1 MVSTATDKGV
11 NIVAPKV
18 VLVVNNGSPLQIDV
32 ALRVQGYLQS
42 REGIKS
48 EILSL
53 QEVASP
59 SKDLDGHFLIFLL
72 EVEAPFLYDIDAK
85 NWKNLQVSLSSARRL
100 LWVTSGEKSRAS
112 LGLGMVTGL
121 ARVLRSEDIN
131 LTFVTLALE
140 SLTLDEREIA
150 AIHAEHIG
158 SVICI
163 TISKSVGEIEPE
175 YIEQDGM
182 LHVSRMTRADSLNR
196 KIYTQTT
203 PQLKTQAFEQGPAL
217 ELTIANPG
225 LLDSLRF
232 KEDMSRSKP
241 LAPHEVEIEVKFVGV
256 NFMDCLTALGRVNQS
271 TMGGECA
278 GIVSRAGVDC
288 SFQPGD
294 RVCAAILDC
303 FKTYVRTDARLVAKI
318 PGTLT
323 FAEASSILVIGI
335 TAQYSLIEFARLQK
349 GETILIHSATGGTGQ
364 MAVQIAQLVGAE
376 IYATVGSEEK
386 KRHLMDIYGIPED
399 HIFYSRNASFAQ
411 GIKRMTQGRGVD
423 VVLNS
428 LSDDLLMA
436 SWDSVASFGRFV
448 EIGKKDIYSHA
459 KLPMFQFRKN
469 ACFGAVD
476 LGRMLIERPDAFRK
490 SLLAVVDMAA
500 ESKIRVVQPLQV
512 YPVSEIEDALRLMQN
527 GKHMGKIV
535 VEFRGDAPVQVRVQ
549 PDFCLSCSE
558 NSIVEIPEYEINVP
572 FGSRGHICD
581 CWWLWRYWTKDCP
594 LASR

>member
-1 MVSTATDKGV
+1 MVSTATDEGL
-11 NIVAPKV
+11 NIVAPKF
-18 VLVVNNGSPLQIDV
+18 VLVVGNGSLFQIDI

-53 QEVASP
+53 QEVATP
-59 SKDLDGHFLIFLL
+59 SKDLGGCFLVFLL
-72 EVEAPFLYDIDAK
+72 EVEAPFLYDVDAK
-85 NWKNLQVSLSSARRL
+85 SWKNLQVTLSFARRL

-112 LGLGMVTGL
+112 LELGMVTGL
-121 ARVLRSEDIN
+121 ARVLRSEDVN

-140 SLTLDEREIA
+140 SLTLDKRDIA
-150 AIHAEHIG
+150 AEHIG

-163 TISKSVGEIEPE
+163 TISKSVGEIESE
-175 YIEQDGM
+175 YIEQDGI

-196 KIYTQTT
+196 KFYMQTT
-203 PQLKTQAFEQGPAL
+203 PQLKTEAFDQGPAL

-278 GIVSRAGVDC
+278 GIVSRAGVNC

-294 RVCAAILDC
+294 RVCAAVLDS
-303 FKTYVRTDARLVAKI
+303 FKTYVQTDARAVAKI

-411 GIKRMTQGRGVD
+411 GIMRMTQGRGVD

-428 LSDDLLMA
+428 LSDDLLLA
-436 SWDSVASFGRFV
+436 SWDSIASFGRFV

-500 ESKIRVVQPLQV
+500 EGKIRVVQPLQV

-535 VEFRGDAPVQVRVQ
+535 VEFRGDARVQVRVQ
-549 PDFCLSCSE
+549 PDFCLLCSKK
-558 NSIVEIPEYEINVP
+558 SMVEIPEYEINVP

>member
-1 MVSTATDKGV
+1 MVSTATDEGV
-11 NIVAPKV
+11 NIVAPEF
-18 VLVVNNGSPLQIDV
+18 VLVVGNGSLFQIEI
-32 ALRVQGYLQS
+32 ALRVQSYLQS

-53 QEVASP
+53 QEVATP
-59 SKDLDGHFLIFLL
+59 SKDLGGYFLVFLL
-72 EVEAPFLYDIDAK
+72 EVEAPFLYDVDAK
-85 NWKNLQVSLSSARRL
+85 SWKNLQLTLSSARRL

-112 LGLGMVTGL
+112 LELGMVTGL
-121 ARVLRSEDIN
+121 ARVLRSEDVN

-140 SLTLDEREIA
+140 SLTLDKRDIA
-150 AIHAEHIG
+150 AEHIG

-163 TISKSVGEIEPE
+163 TISKPVGEIECE

-196 KIYTQTT
+196 NVYMQTT
-203 PQLKTQAFEQGPAL
+203 PQLKTEAFDQGPAL

-278 GIVSRAGVDC
+278 GIVSRAGVNC

-294 RVCAAILDC
+294 RVCAAVLDS
-303 FKTYVRTDARLVAKI
+303 FKTYVRTDARAVAKI
-318 PGTLT
+318 PGNLT

-386 KRHLMDIYGIPED
+386 KRHLMDIYGISED

-411 GIKRMTQGRGVD
+411 GIMRMTQGRGVD

-428 LSDDLLMA
+428 LSDDLLLA

-500 ESKIRVVQPLQV
+500 EGKIHVVQPLQV

-535 VEFRGDAPVQVRVQ
+535 VEFRGDARVQVRVQ
-549 PDFCLSCSE
+549 PDFCLLCSKK
-558 NSIVEIPEYEINVP
+558 SMVEIPEYENNVP
-572 FGSRGHICD
+572 FWSRGHICD